1 MPLGETYT
9 GLMFVALVSAVR
21 FLWTATAGSRWRPWR
36 SEYLRW
42 RVETYTG
49 KPAGSLRLSDFV
61 HLAVRE
67 RGQLG
72 RFFAW
77 LGAMG
82 RLSRG
87 ARD

>member
-1 MPLGETYT
+1 
-9 GLMFVALVSAVR
+9 MFVALVSAVR

-61 HLAVRE
+61 HLAVTE
-67 RGQLG
+67 RGQMG
-72 RFFAW
+72 RFVAW
-77 LGAMG
+77 LGVMG

-87 ARD
+87 TRD